1 MKIRFKLSC
10 FFILT
15 VCCFS
20 FLTRAN
26 TPPEQTNEDTPFRLG
41 IIGLVHDHVHW
52 IFNRNKKD
60 IIIVGIVETNPIA
73 ISKFQKRYKV
83 PDSLFFD
90 SYEALYN
97 KAKPEAVSAFNPT
110 NKHLEVISFFAPL
123 NIPIMVEK
131 PLAATVEEAE
141 KIEQLYEKYK
151 TPILTNYETS
161 WYDSTY
167 EAKKLIEQKRIGTLT
182 KIVFNTGH
190 PGPQEI
196 GCSPEFL
203 AWLTDPI
210 QNGGGALTDFGCYGA
225 NISTWLLKGTPP
237 TRVLCSARQTKPDRY
252 PMVDDDTVILLEYPD
267 QQIVI
272 QASWNWSHNRK
283 DMQLYGTQGYIDA
296 KNSTAMEVMENEK
309 EGVFIHT
316 PQLADQSQKDPFR
329 LLLEVTRNNKKLEPF
344 GLYTLEN
351 NLMVS
356 KILALAKKSAKL
368 KQPLPWDVD

>member
-110 NKHLEVISFFAPL
+110 NKHLEVISFLDVANLWGVDDTSLDDGSKIRSAIGIGIDWFTPVGPL
-123 NIPIMVEK
+123 NFSFSHPI
-131 PLAATVEEAE
+131 
-141 KIEQLYEKYK
+141 
-151 TPILTNYETS
+151 S
-161 WYDSTY
+161 
-167 EAKKLIEQKRIGTLT
+167 
-182 KIVFNTGH
+182 
-190 PGPQEI
+190 
-196 GCSPEFL
+196 
-203 AWLTDPI
+203 
-210 QNGGGALTDFGCYGA
+210 
-225 NISTWLLKGTPP
+225 
-237 TRVLCSARQTKPDRY
+237 
-252 PMVDDDTVILLEYPD
+252 
-267 QQIVI
+267 
-272 QASWNWSHNRK
+272 
-283 DMQLYGTQGYIDA
+283 
-296 KNSTAMEVMENEK
+296 
-309 EGVFIHT
+309 
-316 PQLADQSQKDPFR
+316 
-329 LLLEVTRNNKKLEPF
+329 
-344 GLYTLEN
+344 
-351 NLMVS
+351 
-356 KILALAKKSAKL
+356 KSATDL
-368 KQPLPWDVD
+368 TETFRFNLGTTF